1 MKIEGNLHFIDQ
13 NYRVQKEKA
22 SSDHQQARV
31 SKTTGGVEDRL
42 EFSTSIREFQQLEK
56 KAQEVPEI
64 RAERVA
70 DIKRE
75 LNSGTYNIKAEKV
88 ADAMIRGAIVSK
100 RA

>member
-13 NYRVQKEKA
+13 NYRVQKEEA
-22 SSDHQQARV
+22 SADHKQARV
-31 SKTTGGVEDRL
+31 SRTGGVEDRL

-56 KAQEVPEI
+56 QAQEAPEI

>member
-22 SSDHQQARV
+22 SPDHQQARV
-31 SKTTGGVEDRL
+31 SKTGGVEDRL